1 MGYRIPFGSIVTFP
15 VSEEI
20 QYLLNWLPDCGQQ
33 EREIVIDVISMAYL
47 AAFCVLF
54 PYSRIQINKLNEVSI
69 RLAQTLSTISTSR
82 LIDQI
87 NLRSHVHHCQDSL
100 IAEIHAATEKIF
112 ENACEQLKQTF
123 DPNNREPYSN
133 GVSGMYDIRIA
144 DMANGYLIKAVFH
157 EKHTLP
163 AQSPN
168 PIRRLGIVL

>member
-1 MGYRIPFGSIVTFP
+1 MGYRIPFGSTVTFP
-15 VSEEI
+15 VNEEI

-54 PYSRIQINKLNEVSI
+54 PYSRIRINKLNEVSI

-87 NLRSHVHHCQDSL
+87 NLRAQIHRCQDSL
-100 IAEIHAATEKIF
+100 VVEIHTASEKIF
-112 ENACEQLKQTF
+112 ESAVDRLKQTF
-123 DPNNREPYSN
+123 DPDNREPYTT
-133 GVSGMYDIRIA
+133 GVTGMYDIHIA
-144 DMANGYLIKAVFH
+144 DIANGYLIKAVFH